1 MDYIDKGEM
10 NMASNTS
17 KGRAVKGSKFWVQT
31 IINSSMR
38 LDLEEKIGLG
48 PITWLS
54 PLRAEGY
61 TEYKLNQEN
70 MRSQLK
76 LTKEDLAFWPQNE
89 PQWDAIGVAGDTI
102 ILVEAKAHIEE
113 TVTNMSATSNE
124 SIARITKAMKEIFD
138 IMNHLG
144 NGNFESWV
152 HKYYQLG
159 NRLTFLQKLN
169 QMPNKKAKLVLLN
182 IVEDPT
188 YKCTSMAEWETHTK
202 AVFNEITG
210 SPETPEHVIVVNFQV

>member
-1 MDYIDKGEM
+1 
-10 NMASNTS
+10 MASNTS
-17 KGRAVKGSKFWVQT
+17 KERAIKGSKFWMQT
-31 IINSSMR
+31 IVNSSMK
-38 LDLEEKIGLG
+38 LDLEKQIGLG

-54 PLRAEGY
+54 PLRAEAY
-61 TEYKLNQEN
+61 KEYKLNEKD
-70 MRSQLK
+70 MLAQLG
-76 LTKEDLAFWPQNE
+76 LTEQDLAFWPQNE
-89 PQWDAIGVAGDTI
+89 PQWDAIGMAGDTI
-102 ILVEAKAHIEE
+102 VLVEAKAHVEE
-113 TVTNMSATSNE
+113 MVTKLNATSHE

-188 YKCTSMAEWETHTK
+188 YKSTSKEEWEVHTK

-210 SPETPEHVIVVNFQV
+210 SECTPQDVIVVNFQV